1 MGFFDSSI
9 AQSVQSVVQ
18 KAQSVDNFIANNTP
32 ASLIKEGVAQAG
44 NLTPAQIASG
54 LTGAPAQP
62 SVVPSSVPADEI
74 SNASPIPGQII
85 GAVTGGAG
93 KGVMLLA
100 ALAAGYYFFFRKK

>member
-18 KAQSVDNFIANNTP
+18 KAQSVDSFIANNTP
-32 ASLIKEGVAQAG
+32 SSLIKEGVAQAG

-62 SVVPSSVPADEI
+62 SIVPSSVPASEI
-74 SNASPIPGQII
+74 SNASPIPGQIV
-85 GAVTGGAG
+85 GAATSNMG
-93 KGVMLLA
+93 KGVMAVA
-100 ALAAGYYFFFRKK
+100 ALAAAYFLFFRKK